1 MDSTLV
7 VLNILLV
14 GGFGVTAYET
24 FKNFNPWAA
33 ISMITSLGMLVY
45 INGV

>member
-7 VLNILLV
+7 ILNILLI
-14 GGFGVTAYET
+14 GGFAVTAYET

-33 ISMITSLGMLVY
+33 VSMIISLSMLVY